1 MCAVGLARAATIEAR
16 SSFQRRCTSISRR
29 VPWPLG
35 GGAGAGGVSA
45 AAGGRGAVRWCTMRV
60 TGRASGARG
69 GIGRV
74 GGRGAAI
81 TAVTSGSRAMRWC
94 MGWTSGRAA
103 VVAPAGVLA
112 AAAPIITAPV
122 TASQPRGTVR

>member
-1 MCAVGLARAATIEAR
+1 
-16 SSFQRRCTSISRR
+16 
-29 VPWPLG
+29 
-35 GGAGAGGVSA
+35 
-45 AAGGRGAVRWCTMRV
+45 MRV

-81 TAVTSGSRAMRWC
+81 TAVTSGIGAMRWC
-94 MGWTSGRAA
+94 MGWTRGRAA

-112 AAAPIITAPV
+112 AAAPITKKKSMSPLCSVWCIV
-122 TASQPRGTVR
+122 FSGASLERVSL